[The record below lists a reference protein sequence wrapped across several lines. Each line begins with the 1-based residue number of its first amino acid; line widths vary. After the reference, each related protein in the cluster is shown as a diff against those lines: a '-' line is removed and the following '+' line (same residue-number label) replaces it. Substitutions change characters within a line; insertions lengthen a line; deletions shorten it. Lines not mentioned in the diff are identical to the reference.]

1 MSSFSEVI
9 ASLEK
14 AKNKLENRPVKS
26 AERSLETIRSRQ
38 KKILI
43 GNDTIAFRTL
53 IEGLRI
59 GSISHTEGED
69 VMLVSEAPHSA
80 FVEYGTGGYNR
91 QADPSKQ
98 FAAPPLTSRLV
109 KNIKAWMIIK
119 NISPQTGSLDASAYL
134 IARAVS
140 NTQYENRTRHTGT
153 PAQPFFYRPAWDYRH
168 ILVKGI
174 KRSVRNSVS

>member
-1 MSSFSEVI
+1 MSSFTEVI

-14 AKNKLENRPVKS
+14 AKDKLETRPVKS
-26 AERSLETIRSRQ
+26 AKRSLETIRSRQ

-59 GSISHTEGED
+59 GAISHTEGKD
-69 VMLVSEAPHSA
+69 VMLVSDAPHSA

-91 QADPSKQ
+91 QAYSSKQ

-140 NTQYENRTRHTGT
+140 NTQYEARTRPTGT
-153 PAQPFFYRPAWDYRH
+153 PAQPFFYGPAWEYRH